1 MGCFYSMKAVLS
13 GLLLM
18 VQAMK
23 SYARINELVVVDDAR
38 RLFVIESFGFLKH
51 GENLIRL
58 KDVDVSYFVHLSI
71 KSFSLVNHRTVAD
84 N

>member
-1 MGCFYSMKAVLS
+1 MKAALL
-13 GLLLM
+13 GLLIM

-23 SYARINELVVVDDAR
+23 SHARINELVVVDDAR

-58 KDVDVSYFVHLSI
+58 KDVDVSYFVNVTASNPFLS
-71 KSFSLVNHRTVAD
+71 
-84 N
+84 